1 MSDTT
6 EVISQAQSQ
15 ATQAE
20 TEAANATPA
29 PSNALEAGLNQ
40 VTARVGQIE
49 GVLSAPLLPVV
60 ETLVSAADPEAG
72 TMVAKG
78 VTAASGVAGVLDDLL
93 KSLHAH
99 FGSKL
104 ANQIGVP
111 VPGTATTTVVNATNG

>member
-49 GVLSAPLLPVV
+49 GVLAPLLPVV